1 MSISKMTFQPGQ
13 KYVACVWGPD
23 GWYITKR
30 KAFKTLEGA
39 ERYANKRVEE
49 PAVIEVTIIMKDK
62 SRRSSDWPW
71 VQVARIKNPN
81 RQRILDR
88 ALLAKKGKK

>member
-1 MSISKMTFQPGQ
+1 MTLQPGQ
-13 KYVACVWGPD
+13 KYIACVWGPD

-39 ERYANKRVEE
+39 ERYAHKRVEE
-49 PAVIEVTIIMKDK
+49 PAVLEVTIITKDK
-62 SRRSSDWPW
+62 SRRSTDFPW
-71 VQVARIKNPN
+71 QQVARIKNPD

-88 ALLAKKGKK
+88 EVLKKKGGKK